1 MLQKVIRWLMV
12 IILMVFAVL
21 QLNDLDA
28 KWWFVVYTN
37 AAAWIAS
44 MPKKLL
50 LRRIVLFFI
59 IVYWLAALWLWPD
72 AYHGLGAMHEE
83 LPQVEAARESLGLL
97 IAGFM
102 LMVALWLTR
111 TTSSTAPKDS

>member
-1 MLQKVIRWLMV
+1 MV

-37 AAAWIAS
+37 AAAWIAF
-44 MPKKLL
+44 MPKKLM

-72 AYHGLGAMHEE
+72 AYHGLGAMHED
-83 LPQVEAARESLGLL
+83 LPQVEAARESLGLI
-97 IAGFM
+97 IAGCM
-102 LMVALWLTR
+102 LMVALWLIR
-111 TTSSTAPKDS
+111 RPNSTAREES